1 MLVLTRKVGE
11 QIQIGDNII
20 VTIVRKKNGLIRL
33 GIEAPKNL
41 EISRVSRVKKLDNE
55 PNKGDDRV

>member
-33 GIEAPKNL
+33 GIEAPKNV
-41 EISRVSRVKKLDNE
+41 EISRVSKEKKLDNE
-55 PNKGDDRV
+55 PKGDDRV